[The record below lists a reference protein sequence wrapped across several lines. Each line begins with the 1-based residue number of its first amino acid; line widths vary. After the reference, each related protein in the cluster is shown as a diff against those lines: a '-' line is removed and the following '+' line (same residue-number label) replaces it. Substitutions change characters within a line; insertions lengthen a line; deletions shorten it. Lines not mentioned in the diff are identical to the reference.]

1 MYSIHKDAKLL
12 WNYLRLDQPVRPADT
27 ILAFGSHDINV
38 AKRAAE
44 LYMQK
49 YAKRIIF
56 TGGLGRITKNIWKMP
71 ESEKFSEIAAA
82 AGVPPEK
89 IITESKSSNTGENIA
104 FTRKKLSDLA
114 IDPGRCIV
122 VDKPFKER
130 RTFAALKKQWPE
142 LDFSITSPQLTYE
155 EYCRMYRPS
164 LDAPS
169 CPENATEKLRSDR
182 RCDPNAGHVGHSPEN
197 TSDMTSDVT
206 FDDFISIMV
215 GDVQRMDIYAASG
228 LQIPQDIPQSVR
240 DAFSRLAS
248 HGYDTQLLKTV

>member
-12 WNYLRLDQPVRPADT
+12 WNYLRLNQPVRPADT

-71 ESEKFSEIAAA
+71 ESEKFAEIAAA

-89 IITESKSSNTGENIA
+89 IITETESTNTGENIA
-104 FTRKKLSDLA
+104 FTRKKLADLD

-122 VDKPFKER
+122 ADKPFKER
-130 RTFAALKKQWPE
+130 RTYAALKKQWPE

-155 EYCRMYRPS
+155 DYCRMYRPS
-164 LDAPS
+164 PDAPS
-169 CPENATEKLRSDR
+169 CPDNAPEKLRSAR
-182 RCDPNAGHVGHSPEN
+182 RRDHNASPAGHSPEN

-215 GDVQRMDIYAASG
+215 GDVQRIDLYAKNG
-228 LQIPQDIPQSVR
+228 LQIPQCIPQNVR
-240 DAFSRLAS
+240 DACARLAAY
-248 HGYDTQLLKTV
+248 GYDTQLLKTV